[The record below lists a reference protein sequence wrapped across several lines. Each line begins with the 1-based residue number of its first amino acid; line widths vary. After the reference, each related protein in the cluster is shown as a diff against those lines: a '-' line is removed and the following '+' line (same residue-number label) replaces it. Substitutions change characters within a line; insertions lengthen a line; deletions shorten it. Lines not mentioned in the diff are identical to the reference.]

1 MKSVLKKK
9 TKIII
14 KLNMFLVLIYIR
26 NYLKDL
32 NESYR
37 LTIKMKN
44 MVNFLESICDIVFSY
59 NISIKIIFINKIKC
73 INMTS
78 QVIYDLIEFS
88 MPST

>member
-1 MKSVLKKK
+1 
-9 TKIII
+9 
-14 KLNMFLVLIYIR
+14 MFLVLIYIR